1 MAPTAEQV
9 APHEPATLE
18 HYCVPEYVLD
28 YNFFNQYFQRFV
40 NARPETGEELIL
52 RTAELEYPV
61 NYITQLQAHGLG
73 VVYPAGNEWA
83 EESIEYT
90 QIEEV
95 EVRRPSA

>member
-1 MAPTAEQV
+1 MQCFERISLAEAALLRGGDRVGDGV
-9 APHEPATLE
+9 A
-18 HYCVPEYVLD
+18 V
-28 YNFFNQYFQRFV
+28 
-40 NARPETGEELIL
+40 ARMLVEA
-52 RTAELEYPV
+52 RD
-61 NYITQLQAHGLG
+61 LG